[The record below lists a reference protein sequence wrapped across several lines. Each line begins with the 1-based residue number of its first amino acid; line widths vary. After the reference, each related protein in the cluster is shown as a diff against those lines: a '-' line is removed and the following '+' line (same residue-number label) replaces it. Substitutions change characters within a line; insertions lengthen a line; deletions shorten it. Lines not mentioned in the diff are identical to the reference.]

1 MLYKG
6 IATDNLPNRNGARFS
21 LKELQTIVALLPGV
35 PISIDH
41 SYSFSDRKGFIVSAN
56 LVQKDLD
63 PLPEA
68 IKNEGYWTI
77 EVETDIEGVSPL
89 PLNGDGLSI
98 STLYKK
104 ERCPDCDCQVENWTS
119 CPRSIETIEAAGYIE
134 RVGVTD
140 VLEVSLVLIP
150 AVRNAKLGSTAPP
163 SPLISQGEDSVSK
176 DKSALKPLAA
186 QDVVTATPAPML
198 SKDSVV
204 TTDPPDSTPAAA
216 TPADTVPN
224 QSEDARCGT
233 EEDPTNEPMESEDV
247 EEKVEEITLTAEEIE
262 MLQKQAA
269 ELESLKQE
277 IKVMAEKC
285 SAAEAAAVLASKDA
299 AARIKEANQEI
310 AKAKLKTKLGIA
322 MPMFNTTAPPT
333 SSDRLQGQ
341 GLLKEWRDVLASADS
356 RQVVYANGA
365 RMERQRDES
374 DAFRLWRDNRREI
387 RKEIEKAAKSDGF
400 LLGSRDAAT
409 QKADIAPYL
418 LDHLSMMIRISH
430 QARRVWWQFPTMME
444 DFMKGPGDT
453 IQVPRW
459 TYLAE
464 PTAETDF
471 TLTPGTDLNTS
482 LQNIGAT
489 EVPIV
494 IKERGIGKPGVSG
507 QEPVG
512 IPEFWMAR
520 SMENLENRVIMLLG
534 QHYEVSVDLMIRK
547 QYQTTTAIWYN
558 DNGEVTT
565 TPGNVTT
572 GDDGTLTT
580 DFAHSVFSAVS
591 GAKVPPLADGCYAWV
606 IHSHAAGQLR
616 KSLGEQAAP
625 ATRQDVEDI
634 TNLLQL
640 PAEQGQVSG
649 YIGKH
654 CNIHF
659 FETNAHSLGAAGTEG
674 AQNVSLGVGS
684 TLTRSSWIFGLG
696 AVGRG
701 IGMQPQLRRDSSDNY
716 GRLGKFVWVSHE
728 ACDTLDVDPNNDASE
743 QQRVWE
749 IRTVDRPV

>member
-21 LKELQTIVALLPGV
+21 LKELQTIVTLLPGV

-41 SYSFSDRKGFIVSAN
+41 SYSFSDRKGFIVSAE
-56 LVQKDLD
+56 LVQKDLH

-68 IKNEGYWTI
+68 IKSEGYWTI
-77 EVETDIEGVSPL
+77 EVETDIEGVSPM

-104 ERCPDCDCQVENWTS
+104 ERCPDCDCQIENWTS

-150 AVRNAKLGSTAPP
+150 AVRNAKLGSTATP
-163 SPLISQGEDSVSK
+163 SPVISKGADSVSK
-176 DKSALKPLAA
+176 TKADLKPMSA
-186 QDVVTATPAPML
+186 QDVVTSTPAPML
-198 SKDSVV
+198 SKDSVGAA
-204 TTDPPDSTPAAA
+204 DETPTSAPAPAA
-216 TPADTVPN
+216 TPTAEVPE
-224 QSEDARCGT
+224 QSEDMGCET
-233 EEDPTNEPMESEDV
+233 KEDPADEPMESEDV
-247 EEKVEEITLTAEEIE
+247 DEITLSAEEIE
-262 MLQKQAA
+262 MLKQQAA
-269 ELESLKQE
+269 ELENLKQE
-277 IKVMAEKC
+277 IKVMADKC
-285 SAAEAAAVLASKDA
+285 AAAEAAAVLASKDA
-299 AARIKEANQEI
+299 AAKIKEAKQQV
-310 AKAKLKTKLGIA
+310 AKAELKTKLGIA
-322 MPMFNTTAPPT
+322 IPMFNTTAPAT
-333 SSDRLQGQ
+333 SSDRIQGQ
-341 GLLKEWRDVLASADS
+341 GLLKEWQDVLASADS

-374 DAFRLWRDNRREI
+374 DAFRLWRDHRKDI

-430 QARRVWWQFPTMME
+430 QARRVWWQFPTMTE

-464 PTAETDF
+464 PTTEADF

-494 IKERGIGKPGVSG
+494 IKERGIGKAGVAG

-520 SMENLENRVIMLLG
+520 SIENLENRVMMLLG
-534 QHYEVSVDLMIRK
+534 QHYEVAVDLMIRK

-558 DNGEVTT
+558 DNGGVTT
-565 TPGNVTT
+565 TPGNLTT

-625 ATRQDVEDI
+625 PTRQDVEDI

-684 TLTRSSWIFGLG
+684 TLTRSSWVFGLG

-716 GRLGKFVWVSHE
+716 GRLGKFVWLSHE

-749 IRTVDRPV
+749 IRTVDQPI

>member
-6 IATDNLPNRNGARFS
+6 IATDNLPNRNGGRFS
-21 LKELQTIVALLPGV
+21 LDELKTIVALLPDV

-41 SYSFSDRKGFIVSAN
+41 SYSFTDRKGFIVSAN

-68 IKNEGYWTI
+68 IKSEGYWTI
-77 EVETDIEGVSPL
+77 EVEANIEGVSPI

-119 CPRSIETIEAAGYIE
+119 CPRSIEAIEAAGYIE

-150 AVRNAKLGSTAPP
+150 AVKNAKLGNTATP
-163 SPLISQGEDSVSK
+163 SPTISQGEDSVSNPK
-176 DKSALKPLAA
+176 TSDSLKPMSA
-186 QDVVTATPAPML
+186 QDVVTATPAPMR
-198 SKDSVV
+198 SKDSVAP
-204 TTDPPDSTPAAA
+204 TDTPTVETASTPN
-216 TPADTVPN
+216 ADVPE
-224 QSEDARCGT
+224 QSEDMGCET
-233 EEDPTNEPMESEDV
+233 EEDPAEEPMDAED
-247 EEKVEEITLTAEEIE
+247 VEEITLSAEEIE
-262 MLQKQAA
+262 MLQQQAA
-269 ELESLKQE
+269 ELENLKQE
-277 IKVMAEKC
+277 IKTMAEKYA
-285 SAAEAAAVLASKDA
+285 AAEAAAVLAAADA
-299 AARIKEANQEI
+299 AQKVKEANQAA

-322 MPMFNTTAPPT
+322 MPMVNTTAPAT

-341 GLLKEWRDVLASADS
+341 GLLKEWQDVLTSADS

-365 RMERQRDES
+365 RIERQRDES
-374 DAFRLWRDNRREI
+374 DAFRLWRDNRKAIRQEI
-387 RKEIEKAAKSDGF
+387 QKAAKSDGF
-400 LLGSRDAAT
+400 LLGSRDAST
-409 QKADIAPYL
+409 SKADIAPYL

-430 QARRVWWQFPTMME
+430 QSRRVWWQFPTMME

-459 TYLAE
+459 TYLTE
-464 PTAETDF
+464 PTAEADF

-489 EVPIV
+489 EVPLTV
-494 IKERGIGKPGVSG
+494 EEKGLGKAGVAG

-520 SMENLENRVIMLLG
+520 SLENLENRVMMLLG
-534 QHYEVSVDLMIRK
+534 QHYEASIDLMIRK

-565 TPGNVTT
+565 TPGNLTT

-616 KSLGEQAAP
+616 KSLGDQAAP

-634 TNLLQL
+634 TNILQL

-674 AQNVSLGVGS
+674 AQNATLGVGS

-701 IGMQPQLRRDSSDNY
+701 IGMQPQVRRDSSDNY
-716 GRLGKFVWVSHE
+716 GRLGKFVWLSHE
-728 ACDTLDVDPNNDASE
+728 TAGTLDVDPNNDPSE

-749 IRTVDRPV
+749 IRTTDRPI